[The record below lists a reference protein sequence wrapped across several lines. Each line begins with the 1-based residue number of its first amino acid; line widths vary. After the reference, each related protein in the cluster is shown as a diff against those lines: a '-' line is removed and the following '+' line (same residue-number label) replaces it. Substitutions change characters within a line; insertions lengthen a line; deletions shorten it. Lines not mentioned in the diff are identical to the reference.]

1 MSLKIDRVQLEF
13 MINNDP
19 ARKKIHELDKQIG
32 DLNTALKG
40 MKKNSEEYANTKK
53 KIKELRAEQ
62 DKVRDSIGITNMTM
76 KELIKTQKS
85 INSLLTQLRPGTKEY
100 EELEKQAAA
109 VNNRMKELK
118 DNSKGVQQ
126 QLNAVPSGKGGF
138 LTVLKGVFAGNML
151 TKGAMMLADL
161 ANKARAFIQQGV
173 EMAAAAQ
180 GIDHAFNRIA
190 NRDYLNELRKQTKGL
205 VSDLSLMTLAV
216 RAENFDIPLSQ
227 LGKLLQFAQ
236 NRARDTGESVDYL
249 SESIIM
255 GIGRKSPLILDNLG
269 ISAVRI
275 REEFKK
281 SGDMATAVGNIIK
294 EEMAEAGEVIDT
306 AADAATRKKVAWEN
320 LQLAT
325 GNFFIKFK
333 SGWDD
338 FTTRFAE
345 GLTKLI
351 QGQEESSKQFED
363 QIKKVADLN
372 MTLPGLIDRYEELRG
387 KAALNKDEQKELNE
401 VIGKLND
408 AVPSAA
414 IEFDKYGNV
423 LDINTAKI
431 REFIAAETAKLEVM
445 NRSAIAEET
454 KNLEK
459 YREELDLVLETRQRG
474 TEKRYRWGTEED
486 VVLTD
491 DQLKD
496 LDKRSAELEKLVL
509 GTETYL
515 NELTGKS
522 SAERVQ
528 QREEELRQE
537 AQFNKMSEVQL
548 KKWIEN
554 NRDTANEYLAIA
566 QKVYN
571 RFANVDPDGQDKE
584 KKNKTKEA
592 DPFKEELD
600 LLKRVQQEEL
610 LVLKQSLLAKDVTEE
625 EFREIS
631 FQKEYAHLLE
641 MKKLYE
647 KFGQDTIDVDMQIT
661 DQLIGE
667 VNRKYKLEQDAAK
680 ENERELA
687 AIRKDAEDTKAK
699 EAKALADKTEE
710 EAKEAA
716 AKRREMMDGV
726 ANEHKEFIDILYDLN
741 IEWLNNFLDEYSD
754 AASAMATM
762 GSNIINTAMNLNRAE
777 EMAVERKYDKMI
789 EAAGKNSRQAAK
801 LEEEKEKKLNEIRA
815 KYADKQFIVTIANV
829 IASTAASAM
838 EAFKAMA
845 GIPVVGP
852 VLGGIAAAAAVAFGA
867 SQIAVAKQQRDA
879 AKAGYRSGGYTG
891 SGKDDE
897 EAGVVHRNEFVN
909 TADAVRNP
917 HVKRFLDVFNVAQ
930 KDGTIRMLN
939 TSQILERARL
949 DAASPAKQTVYSE
962 PTPTNDLAQLETLN
976 QLKESINR
984 FTEKLNDP
992 IQTYTVI
999 HGQNGARKRNDMYD
1013 RIMRNAR
1020 L

>member
-118 DNSKGVQQ
+118 DNSKSVQQ

-537 AQFNKMSEVQL
+537 AQFNKMGEVQL

-554 NRDTANEYLAIA
+554 NRDAANEYLTIA
-566 QKVYN
+566 QKVYNN
-571 RFANVDPDGQDKE
+571 RFANVDPDGQYKE
-584 KKNKTKEA
+584 NKTTTTAKTT

-600 LLKRVQQEEL
+600 LLKRAQQEEL
-610 LVLKQSLLAKDVTEE
+610 LALKQSLLEKDVTEE

-631 FQKEYAHLLE
+631 FQKEVEHINK
-641 MKKLYE
+641 MKLLYE
-647 KFGQDTIDVDMQIT
+647 KHDQDTIDLEIQLT
-661 DQLIGE
+661 DKLIAE
-667 VNRKYKLEQDAAK
+667 SNRRYKIIEDLKK
-680 ENERELA
+680 EHLDKL
-687 AIRKDAEDTKAK
+687 KDRPR
-699 EAKALADKTEE
+699 E
-710 EAKEAA
+710 EAKEEDDDNWVAESYKDRKAVLDVQLKNEMITEKEHQEALLKLRKEYLDKYLEITYAA
-716 AKRREMMDGV
+716 TDTI
-726 ANEHKEFIDILYDLN
+726 ANISSDLSGAMS
-741 IEWLNNFLDEYSD
+741 NFQRS
-754 AASAMATM
+754 
-762 GSNIINTAMNLNRAE
+762 E

-789 EAAGKNSRQAAK
+789 QAAGSNSRQAAK

-815 KYADKQFIVTIANV
+815 KYADKQFITTVAGV
-829 IASTAASAM
+829 IASTAQAAI
-838 EAFKAMA
+838 EAYANALK
-845 GIPVVGP
+845 IPVVGL
-852 VLGGIAAAAAVAFGA
+852 VLAPIAAAAAVAFGA

-891 SGKDDE
+891 AGKDDE

-962 PTPTNDLAQLETLN
+962 PTPTNDLALLETLN
-976 QLKESINR
+976 RFNTTMNR
-984 FTEKLNDP
+984 LTEKLDDP
-992 IQTYTVI
+992 IPAYTVI
-999 HGQNGARKRNDMYD
+999 HGQNGSRKRNDMYD
-1013 RIMRNAR
+1013 RIMKNAR